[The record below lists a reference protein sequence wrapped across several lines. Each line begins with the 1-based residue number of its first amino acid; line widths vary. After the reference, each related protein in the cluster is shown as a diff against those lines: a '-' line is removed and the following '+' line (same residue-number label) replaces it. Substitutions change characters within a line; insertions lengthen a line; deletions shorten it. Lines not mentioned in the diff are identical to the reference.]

1 MSVYKTWCILS
12 NVGYNTTMFFPPF
25 LIPIVVGVVTQFLK
39 IFFKS
44 NRVTDPDH
52 TRFDLLPQYGGMPSA
67 HTAFATSLATLVSLT
82 EGIYSNS
89 FAIAICLMIFIL
101 DDALRLRVFLGRF
114 GVAIR
119 RLVRL
124 LPEDDQKTMPHIEG
138 RIGHRVSEVIV
149 GAFVG
154 IFLTIVLWIFDQRL

>member
-1 MSVYKTWCILS
+1 
-12 NVGYNTTMFFPPF
+12 MFFPPF
-25 LIPIVVGVVTQFLK
+25 IIPIVVGVFTQLLK
-39 IFFKS
+39 MFFKS
-44 NRVTDPDH
+44 NRIPDPEH
-52 TRFDLLPQYGGMPSA
+52 TRYDVLPQYGGMPSA

-82 EGIYSNS
+82 DGIYSNS
-89 FAIAICLMIFIL
+89 FAIAICVMIFIL

-119 RLVRL
+119 RLIKM
-124 LPEDDQKTMPHIEG
+124 LPPEEQKTMPHIEG

-154 IFLTIVLWIFDQRL
+154 IVATILLWVLDQRL

>member
-1 MSVYKTWCILS
+1 
-12 NVGYNTTMFFPPF
+12 MFFPPF
-25 LIPIVVGVVTQFLK
+25 IIPIVVGVFTQLLK
-39 IFFKS
+39 MSFKG
-44 NRVTDPDH
+44 NRVSDPDH
-52 TRFDLLPQYGGMPSA
+52 TRFDTLPQYGGMPSA

-82 EGIYSNS
+82 DGIYSNS
-89 FAIAICLMIFIL
+89 FAIAICVMIFIL

-119 RLVRL
+119 RLVKI
-124 LPEDDQKTMPHIEG
+124 LPPDEQKTIPHIEG

-154 IFLTIVLWIFDQRL
+154 IIATIFLWVLDQRM

>member
-1 MSVYKTWCILS
+1 
-12 NVGYNTTMFFPPF
+12 MFFPPF
-25 LIPIVVGVVTQFLK
+25 IIPIVVGVFTQFLK
-39 IFFKS
+39 FFFKS
-44 NRVTDPDH
+44 NRISDPEHNRLDV
-52 TRFDLLPQYGGMPSA
+52 LPQYGGMPSA

-82 EGIYSNS
+82 DGISSNS
-89 FAIAICLMIFIL
+89 FAIAICVMIFIL

-119 RLVRL
+119 RLVKL
-124 LPEDDQKTMPHIEG
+124 LPADEQKTVPHIEG

-154 IFLTIVLWIFDQRL
+154 IIATYLLWFLDQRL